1 MIMNRQK
8 YFIAFLLFFQ
18 LELNIEFSQAQINF
32 TQFQDQHTFSQA
44 SQFMP
49 SLIGEGIRKYKIT
62 FFDFYGAAANSSFSL
77 TQLNKLSE
85 IKIWSNNTVDSLL
98 NNLKTENTI
107 YAGGNFSFLNVS
119 FNINKH
125 KRKFMSF
132 AVGTRERLDLNML
145 YSHNLIS
152 LLLKGNKQFSGETV
166 NLSPLSINFLQCT
179 DYYFGMKTLLSFKV
193 GKKTLLKLKPAL
205 QFHYLTSMANVYSK
219 KSDIALYTQQD
230 GRELNLNY
238 DYDLYIASPGNNME
252 THGIFGDVTVKDIT
266 KNLFSGVGSGKSFDF
281 GLGADVNDW
290 IKISMAVTDV
300 GSITFKNH
308 AMKYSGNGEIKFDGF
323 STDYTETESSFK
335 SQADSM
341 LSLLKPTIENAEYK
355 VPLATKYFTNVS
367 FNLLKKRKKNG
378 MVYFRHTFNVTY
390 IKGFKNYL
398 NATTTPLMALG
409 YNYSIGNI
417 LNAGIT
423 TSKGRISGTTAG
435 ANISVQMGHYQ
446 LWCNSNNLLPF
457 IGQQNA
463 KGIDGAVG
471 MGMEF

>member
-1 MIMNRQK
+1 MNRNK
-8 YFIAFLLFFQ
+8 ILIASLLFFQ
-18 LELNIEFSQAQINF
+18 LELSSECSEAQINF

-62 FFDFYGAAANSSFSL
+62 FFDFYGAASNSSFSL
-77 TQLNKLSE
+77 AQLNKLSE
-85 IKIWSNNTVDSLL
+85 IKTWNDNTVDSLL
-98 NNLKTENTI
+98 NNLKTGNSI

-125 KRKFMSF
+125 KRKFLSF
-132 AVGTRERLDLNML
+132 AIGTRERLDLNML

-152 LLLKGNKQFSGETV
+152 LLLKGNKQFAGETV
-166 NLSPLSINFLQCT
+166 NLSPLSINFLQCS
-179 DYYFGMKTLLSFKV
+179 DYYFGMKTLLGFKV

-205 QFHYLTSMANVYSK
+205 QFHYLTSMANVYSE
-219 KSDIALYTQQD
+219 KSDLALYTQQD

-238 DYDLYIASPGNNME
+238 DYDLYIASPGNNMG
-252 THGIFGDVTVKDIT
+252 THGVFGDVTVKDIT
-266 KNLFSGVGSGKSFDF
+266 KNLFSGVGNGKSFDF

-290 IKISMAVTDV
+290 IKINMAVTDV
-300 GSITFKNH
+300 GAISFKNH
-308 AMKYSGNGEIKFDGF
+308 SVNYSGNGAIEFDGF
-323 STDYTETESSFK
+323 STNYTETQNSFNT
-335 SQADSM
+335 QADSM
-341 LSLLKPTIENAEYK
+341 LSLLKPNFENAQYK
-355 VPLATKYFTNVS
+355 APLATKYFTNVS
-367 FNLLKKRKKNG
+367 LNLLKKRKKNG

-398 NATTTPLMALG
+398 NATTTPLMVLG
-409 YNYSIGNI
+409 YNYSVGNI
-417 LNAGIT
+417 LNFGIIAAKGGT
-423 TSKGRISGTTAG
+423 AQTSVG
-435 ANISVQMGHYQ
+435 ANLSLQFSHYQ

-457 IGQQNA
+457 IGKQNA